1 MKRNKNK
8 NEKEVIKM
16 KKNGFTLI
24 ELLVVVAIIAILAAM
39 LLPALARA
47 RIRAGIAS
55 CMSNLKQIHL
65 SLMMYAEDY
74 DGWLPNPSADYLH
87 PGPNAWTTDPNSYS
101 TGDVG
106 GGAQPTRTE
115 SLVALIPKYANP
127 RMFLCPGVSHLN
139 PGRTDATGKI
149 IGSGKTNQLWG
160 NSYLWHTTQDDGCTY
175 TYCIRVNTTDPPQTA
190 QMNLFR
196 TTNDPELVILSDQ
209 LPYFYGTSDDG
220 YRSAD
225 FKSTG
230 MMDPQRWTHGALGF
244 NVLRLGG
251 TVEFIPLQPNGIV
264 RATFLRGKLKSG
276 TKQYDIGIGG
286 VIGYGS

>member
-1 MKRNKNK
+1 
-8 NEKEVIKM
+8 M
-16 KKNGFTLI
+16 KKKGFTLI

-39 LLPALARA
+39 LLPALTKA

-55 CMSNLKQIHL
+55 CMSNLRQIHL
-65 SLMMYAEDY
+65 ALMMYAEDY

-87 PGPNAWTTDPNSYS
+87 PGPNEYTTDPNTYS

-106 GGAQPTRTE
+106 GISRPTRTE

-127 RMFLCPGVSHLN
+127 KMFLCPGVSHLN
-139 PGRTDATGKI
+139 PGRTDETGKI

-160 NSYLWHTTQDDGCTY
+160 NSYLWHPKQDDGCTY
-175 TYCIRVNTTDPPQTA
+175 TYCLIVLGSDWWNNNA
-190 QMNLFR
+190 SIVKMNLFR
-196 TTNDPELVILSDQ
+196 NTNDAELVILSDQ
-209 LPYFYGTSDDG
+209 LPHFQGTPAGEHKD
-220 YRSAD
+220 AD

-230 MMDPQRWTHGALGF
+230 MLYPQRWTHGAIGF

-251 TVEFIPLQPNGIV
+251 TVEFIPIPSDGIV
-264 RATFLRGKLKSG
+264 KPTFLRGKLKNG
-276 TKQYDIGIGG
+276 WKQLDIGIGG

>member
-1 MKRNKNK
+1 
-8 NEKEVIKM
+8 M
-16 KKNGFTLI
+16 KKNIWYKHINAFTLI
-24 ELLVVVAIIAILAAM
+24 ELLVVITIIAILAMM
-39 LLPALARA
+39 LLPALEKA

-55 CMSNLKQIHL
+55 CMSNLRQIHL

-74 DGWLPNPSADYLH
+74 DGYLPNPSADYLH
-87 PGPNAWTTDPNSYS
+87 PGPNAWTTDPNSYDR
-101 TGDVG
+101 GDVG
-106 GGAQPTRTE
+106 GSDKPTRTE
-115 SLVALIPKYANP
+115 SLVALIPKYAKP

-139 PGRTDATGKI
+139 PGRTDSEGKI

-175 TYCIRVNTTDPPQTA
+175 TYCIRVNTDPPQTA
-190 QMNLFR
+190 LMNLFR

-209 LPYFYGTSDDG
+209 LPYFYGTPDDG
-220 YRSAD
+220 WRSAD
-225 FKSTG
+225 FKSTN
-230 MMDPQRWTHGALGF
+230 MMAPQRWTHGALGF

-251 TVEFIPLQPNGIV
+251 MVEFIPLPSHDGIV
-264 RATFLRGKLKSG
+264 RATFLRGKLRSG